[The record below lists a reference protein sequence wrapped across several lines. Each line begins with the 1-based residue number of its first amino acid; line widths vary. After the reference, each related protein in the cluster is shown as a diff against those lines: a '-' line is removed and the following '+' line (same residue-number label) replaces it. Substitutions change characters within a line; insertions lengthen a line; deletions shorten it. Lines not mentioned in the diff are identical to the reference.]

1 MYKKCFIIY
10 ISIFCNKFQQSSSL
24 RRKPFTVDVMI
35 VNGNGQQI
43 QVCNLLVLNTK
54 NVAWLVARHLSK
66 NIEIS
71 PKKCANLIQKNWG
84 EGGGGWQLCICG
96 FRPVIHSDFICIIQF
111 FFFLK
116 YSEIQID

>member
-1 MYKKCFIIY
+1 MFYNIY

-84 EGGGGWQLCICG
+84 EGGLATLYMW
-96 FRPVIHSDFICIIQF
+96 IHSFRF
-111 FFFLK
+111 YLHHSVFFFLK